1 MPDDIE
7 TTATSGSSGTGSA
20 SGSVSN
26 GGTTGSDSAP
36 ITGKSNPVMRQS
48 DASDMLDQAKSAA
61 QEAVAALIPD
71 LEKMV
76 KDAARAAV
84 TSLLD
89 DIKEPAGLP
98 PLVHSS
104 WDGIKTWMRRE
115 ADLMLAGHSAE
126 TRAELNP

>member
-7 TTATSGSSGTGSA
+7 TTVTSGSSGTVSA

-36 ITGKSNPVMRQS
+36 STGKSNPVMRQS

-76 KDAARAAV
+76 KDAAHAAV

-98 PLVHSS
+98 PIVNSS
-104 WDGIKTWMRRE
+104 WDDMKAWIRKE
-115 ADLMLAGHSAE
+115 ADLALAGHSAE
-126 TRAELNP
+126 TRAELNS